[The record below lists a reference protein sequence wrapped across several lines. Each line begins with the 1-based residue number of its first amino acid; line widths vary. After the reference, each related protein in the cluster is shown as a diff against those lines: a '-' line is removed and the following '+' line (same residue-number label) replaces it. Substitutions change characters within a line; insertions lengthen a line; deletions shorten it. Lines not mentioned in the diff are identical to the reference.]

1 MLTFLPERKG
11 PAGVLGATR
20 FMRRLEADR
29 IIPLSNYDI
38 VAIALITL
46 TYASLL
52 TASDIVNSSPHFI

>member
-38 VAIALITL
+38 SAHCALIIL

-52 TASDIVNSSPHFI
+52 TASETLAPFSFD